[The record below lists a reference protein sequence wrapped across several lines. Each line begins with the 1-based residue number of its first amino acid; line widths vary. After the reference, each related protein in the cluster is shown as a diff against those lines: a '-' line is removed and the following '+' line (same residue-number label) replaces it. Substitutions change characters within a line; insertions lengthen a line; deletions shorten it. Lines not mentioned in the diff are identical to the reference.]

1 MLQQLDTMLNNS
13 DSVTT
18 LTENGALTLAGS
30 GSKCLDLFAAIG
42 AWRSKEPEYI
52 EDNFAEAFKEDKLLA
67 LRILFFAR
75 DVRGGLGERRT
86 FRVILQWLARS
97 CPQVLRA
104 NLQYVPF
111 FGRFDDVLELLDT
124 ELRPDVT
131 ALIKEQLEADLKALE
146 ENKPISLLGKWL
158 PSSNTSSKKSVRY
171 ANRIAKELGWKI
183 SDYRKTLSRL
193 RRAIDIVETYICKS
207 QYTFDFAKLP
217 GQALKR
223 YNRLFLRKDKERYS
237 AYLQSVGSGEAKMN
251 TGTLLPCDI
260 VYRIMQMFWGNGGQA
275 EREAERA
282 ALDTMWK
289 QLPDFTNS
297 GNNIAVVDTS
307 GSMTC
312 HCAGN
317 SSMRPIDVAVSL
329 GLYFAEH
336 NTGCFHNAF
345 LTFSAQPSLIKVE
358 GNDIYAKVQKCLK
371 ANWGNNTDVQAV
383 FNVIL
388 KAALAK
394 KAPQEELP
402 QTIFI
407 ISDME
412 FDDCTRNAS
421 VTNFE
426 QAKCAYERSGYK
438 LPSVVFW
445 NVCARNKQVPVNRNE
460 QGAALVSGYTPRL
473 FAQIFD
479 IAGKTPM
486 DLMLEIIGAQRYQCI
501 TLPEETTQA

>member
-1 MLQQLDTMLNNS
+1 MLNQLDQMLNKE

-18 LTENGALTLAGS
+18 LTENGALTLSSS
-30 GSKCLDLFAAIG
+30 GSKCLDLFAAVG
-42 AWRSKEPEYI
+42 AWRSQTPAYI
-52 EDNFAEAFKEDKLLA
+52 ADNFAAAFNEDKLLA

-86 FRVILQWLARS
+86 FRIILQWLAKHY
-97 CPQVLRA
+97 PQALRA
-104 NLQYVPF
+104 NLQYIPF

-124 ELRPDVT
+124 ELRPEVM
-131 ALIKEQLEADLKALE
+131 ALIKEQLEADIKGLE
-146 ENKPISLLGKWL
+146 DNKPISLLGKWL

-171 ANRIAKELGWKI
+171 ANKIAKELGWKI
-183 SDYRKTLSRL
+183 SDYRKTLSKL

-207 QYTFDFAKLP
+207 QYTFDFSKLP
-217 GQALKR
+217 SQALKR
-223 YNRLFLRKDKERYS
+223 YSRLFQRKDGERYS
-237 AYLQSVGSGEAKMN
+237 SYLQAVNSGEAKMN

-260 VYRIMQMFWGNGGQA
+260 VCRALQLLWGNKEQA
-275 EREAERA
+275 QIEAERT

-312 HCAGN
+312 SCDGQ

-345 LTFSAQPSLIKVE
+345 LTFSAEPSLIKVNGE
-358 GNDIYAKVQKCLK
+358 DIMEK
-371 ANWGNNTDVQAV
+371 ARRCTLASWGQNTNVKAV
-383 FNVIL
+383 FDVIL
-388 KAALAK
+388 KAALAE
-394 KAPQEELP
+394 KASQEELP

-412 FDDCTRNAS
+412 FDDCTKNAD

-426 QAKCAYERSGYK
+426 LAKATYARHGYK

-445 NVCARNKQVPVNRNE
+445 NVAARNKQVPVGRNE

-473 FAQIFD
+473 FGQIFD
-479 IAGKTPM
+479 IADKTPM
-486 DLMLEIIGAQRYQCI
+486 DLMLEIVGAERYQCI
-501 TLPEETTQA
+501 TLPEESAHA